1 MGVMLPVRQLPLL
14 LDRLGMAED
23 APDLVEQ
30 VGRRLD
36 ALGAVDAQARFE
48 DAGATFWSH
57 LSD

>member
-1 MGVMLPVRQLPLL
+1 MGVAAARGEAPHASPPL
-14 LDRLGMAED
+14 GIAED

-30 VGRRLD
+30 VGQKLD
-36 ALGAVDAQARFE
+36 ALGDAEAQARFK